1 MSAASRL
8 VLAIAATSAAYA
20 AALVWPALAAPLLL
34 FAPFPALVLAA
45 SGPAAYTAT
54 WCGVTAALIA
64 MGFGAEAMLGF
75 ALPIGI
81 PAVTMTVAIRRSS
94 TFDHAVLLGVG
105 SWCIGVAC
113 LLAITYGTAS
123 ALLSATYQQLAGSF
137 DVAIATSRSMGVPE
151 ATLAAMEADKESLI
165 RTFLEILPACTVLT
179 GAVFV
184 MANVLMARGWI
195 GVYREVNLRLWRAP
209 DALIWVLIAT
219 GFAMFVPLGLF
230 TLVARNVFLVL
241 LGCYF
246 CQGLAIVSYYLAR
259 FRLPRAVRIA
269 SYALIAIHQVLTA
282 TVLALGVFDFWAN
295 FRRGPA
301 DLQFRE

>member
-1 MSAASRL
+1 
-8 VLAIAATSAAYA
+8 
-20 AALVWPALAAPLLL
+20 
-34 FAPFPALVLAA
+34 
-45 SGPAAYTAT
+45 
-54 WCGVTAALIA
+54 
-64 MGFGAEAMLGF
+64 
-75 ALPIGI
+75 
-81 PAVTMTVAIRRSS
+81 
-94 TFDHAVLLGVG
+94 
-105 SWCIGVAC
+105 
-113 LLAITYGTAS
+113 
-123 ALLSATYQQLAGSF
+123 
-137 DVAIATSRSMGVPE
+137 
-151 ATLAAMEADKESLI
+151 
-165 RTFLEILPACTVLT
+165 
-179 GAVFV
+179 
-184 MANVLMARGWI
+184 
-195 GVYREVNLRLWRAP
+195 LWRAP